1 MARTVIIGTTPT
13 LIAAALPASRR
24 SWVMI
29 ENPAT
34 AGRVWVSTSAAIEAA
49 VGFAL
54 EPTPSQ
60 SSTLFAGGKPGQAA
74 WYGIVASGTQS
85 IVVEEGAGGEA
96 SRGNDS
102 KIVISKPART
112 PYDMAVDNGFTGT
125 EAEWL
130 ATLQV
135 SEPLPAD
142 ILRGTVD
149 GDGVMVAITDRDG
162 TPITEVP
169 YVP

>member
-1 MARTVIIGTTPT
+1 M
-13 LIAAALPASRR
+13 L
-24 SWVMI
+24 I

-34 AGRVWVSTSAAIEAA
+34 AGRVWVSTSPTIAAA

-60 SSTLFAGGKPGQAA
+60 ASTLFAGGKPGQAA

-102 KIVISKPART
+102 QIVISKPART
-112 PYDMAVDNGFTGT
+112 PYDMAVDNGFEGT

-130 ATLQV
+130 ETLQV
-135 SEPLPAD
+135 VTPLPAD

-149 GDGVMVAITDRDG
+149 GSQTMVAITDRDG
-162 TPITEVP
+162 NPVTQAP
-169 YVP
+169 YIP